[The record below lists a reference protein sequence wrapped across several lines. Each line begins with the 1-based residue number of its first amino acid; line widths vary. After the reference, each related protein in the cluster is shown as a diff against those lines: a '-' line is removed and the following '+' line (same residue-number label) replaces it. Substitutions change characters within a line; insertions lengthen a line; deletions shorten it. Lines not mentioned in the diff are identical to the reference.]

1 MTALLESIHVLLLQ
15 YAIYTRLPLTSQG
28 TTDTKPDDDYS
39 KGVVFYMREKKVV
52 GVLTWNCYGK
62 MDLAREVIT
71 HQLLMCVCVCTSLQN
86 IYSQMIAGEATKA
99 DINKHIKDFDIHTS
113 S

>member
-1 MTALLESIHVLLLQ
+1 MFKVS
-15 YAIYTRLPLTSQG
+15 LTSQG
-28 TTDTKPDDDYS
+28 ATDTKPDDDYS

-52 GVLTWNCYGK
+52 GVLTWNCFGK
-62 MDLAREVIT
+62 MDLAREVTT
-71 HQLLMCVCVCTSLQN
+71 HQLLISMCSSLQN
-86 IYSQMIAGEATKA
+86 VYPQMIAGEATKA